1 MQLPP
6 SIAQKIQ
13 ELFSGTNPS
22 NLIKIGITATTLT
35 LTLIAAVASG
45 GATSP
50 ESDAGDADTS
60 GETPLT
66 GYPDYVAPS
75 LDVQTKLATIE
86 DEVYYAINE
95 MRQEQHLG
103 MAFKYPERQDA
114 AQYKAQENAVTGQE
128 GPVEE
133 NISMLQAHLPLA
145 EASGYEFIERL
156 RNSEPHA
163 AVFMEPSSVH
173 MAVSAAYSAGDDTV
187 WLVLQ
192 FD

>member
-6 SIAQKIQ
+6 SIAQKFQ

-22 NLIKIGITATTLT
+22 NLIKIGITAITLT

-45 GATSP
+45 GAPSP
-50 ESDAGDADTS
+50 EGGAGDEDTS
-60 GETPLT
+60 EETPLT
-66 GYPDYVAPS
+66 GHPDYVAPS
-75 LDVQTKLATIE
+75 LEVQTKLATIE
-86 DEVYYAINE
+86 DEVYNAIHE
-95 MRQEQHLG
+95 MRQEQYLG
-103 MAFKYPERQDA
+103 IAFKYPERQAA

-163 AVFMEPSSVH
+163 AVFMDPSSVH
-173 MAVSAAYSAGDDTV
+173 MAVSTAYSAGDDTV

>member
-6 SIAQKIQ
+6 SIAQKFQ

-22 NLIKIGITATTLT
+22 NLIKIGITAITLT

-45 GATSP
+45 GAASP
-50 ESDAGDADTS
+50 EGGTGDEDTS
-60 GETPLT
+60 EETPLT
-66 GYPDYVAPS
+66 GHPDYVAPS
-75 LDVQTKLATIE
+75 LEVQTKLATIE
-86 DEVYYAINE
+86 DEVYNAINE

-103 MAFKYPERQDA
+103 MAFVYPARQAA

>member
-6 SIAQKIQ
+6 SIAQKFQ
-13 ELFSGTNPS
+13 GLFSGTNPS
-22 NLIKIGITATTLT
+22 NLIKIGITAITLT

-45 GATSP
+45 GAPSP
-50 ESDAGDADTS
+50 EGGAGDEDTS
-60 GETPLT
+60 EETPLT
-66 GYPDYVAPS
+66 GHPDYVAPS
-75 LDVQTKLATIE
+75 LEVQTKLATIE
-86 DEVYYAINE
+86 DEVYNAIHE
-95 MRQEQHLG
+95 MRQEQYLG
-103 MAFKYPERQDA
+103 IAFKYPERQAA

>member
-1 MQLPP
+1 MAPHPL
-6 SIAQKIQ
+6 
-13 ELFSGTNPS
+13 
-22 NLIKIGITATTLT
+22 
-35 LTLIAAVASG
+35 G
-45 GATSP
+45 G
-50 ESDAGDADTS
+50 DAGDEDTS
-60 GETPLT
+60 EETPVT
-66 GYPDYVAPS
+66 GHPDYVAPS
-75 LDVQTKLATIE
+75 LDVQTKLSTIE
-86 DEVYYAINE
+86 DEVYGAINE

-103 MAFKYPERQDA
+103 MAFVYPARQAA
-114 AQYKAQENAVTGQE
+114 AQYKSQENAVTGQE

-163 AVFMEPSSVH
+163 AVFMDPSSVH
-173 MAVSAAYSAGDDTV
+173 MAVSTAYSAGDDTV

>member
-1 MQLPP
+1 
-6 SIAQKIQ
+6 
-13 ELFSGTNPS
+13 
-22 NLIKIGITATTLT
+22 
-35 LTLIAAVASG
+35 
-45 GATSP
+45 
-50 ESDAGDADTS
+50 
-60 GETPLT
+60 
-66 GYPDYVAPS
+66 
-75 LDVQTKLATIE
+75 
-86 DEVYYAINE
+86 
-95 MRQEQHLG
+95 
-103 MAFKYPERQDA
+103 MAFVYPARQAA
-114 AQYKAQENAVTGQE
+114 AQYKSQENAVTGQE

>member
-6 SIAQKIQ
+6 SIVQKFQ
-13 ELFSGTNPS
+13 ELFSGANPS

-75 LDVQTKLATIE
+75 LEVQTRLATVE
-86 DEVYYAINE
+86 DEVYNAINE

-103 MAFKYPERQDA
+103 MAFVYPARQAA
-114 AQYKAQENAVTGQE
+114 AQYKSQENAVTGQE

-145 EASGYEFIERL
+145 EASGYEFIEGL

-163 AVFMEPSSVH
+163 AVFMDPSSVH
-173 MAVSAAYSAGDDTV
+173 MAVSTAYSAGDDTV

>member
-1 MQLPP
+1 
-6 SIAQKIQ
+6 
-13 ELFSGTNPS
+13 
-22 NLIKIGITATTLT
+22 
-35 LTLIAAVASG
+35 
-45 GATSP
+45 
-50 ESDAGDADTS
+50 
-60 GETPLT
+60 
-66 GYPDYVAPS
+66 APS
-75 LDVQTKLATIE
+75 LEGQTKLGTLEAQ
-86 DEVYYAINE
+86 VYRALNE

-128 GPVEE
+128 DPVEE

-156 RNSEPHA
+156 RNSGPHA
-163 AVFMEPSSVH
+163 AVFIEPSIVH

-187 WLVLQ
+187 WLVLY

>member
-6 SIAQKIQ
+6 SIAQKFQ
-13 ELFSGTNPS
+13 ELFSGANPS

-45 GATSP
+45 GTTSP
-50 ESDAGDADTS
+50 NGDAGDEDTS
-60 GETPLT
+60 EETPLT
-66 GYPDYVAPS
+66 GHPDYVAPS
-75 LDVQTKLATIE
+75 LDVQTKLSTIE
-86 DEVYYAINE
+86 DEVYGAINE
-95 MRQEQHLG
+95 MRQEQYLG
-103 MAFKYPERQDA
+103 IAFKYPSRQTA

>member
-6 SIAQKIQ
+6 SIAQKFQ
-13 ELFSGTNPS
+13 ELFSGANPS

-75 LDVQTKLATIE
+75 LEVQTKLSTIE
-86 DEVYYAINE
+86 DEVYNAINE

-103 MAFKYPERQDA
+103 MAIVYPARQAA

-156 RNSEPHA
+156 RNSEQHA

>member
-6 SIAQKIQ
+6 SIAQKFQ
-13 ELFSGTNPS
+13 GLFSGTNPS
-22 NLIKIGITATTLT
+22 NLIKIGITAITLT

-45 GATSP
+45 GAPSP
-50 ESDAGDADTS
+50 EGGAGDEDTS
-60 GETPLT
+60 EETPLT
-66 GYPDYVAPS
+66 GHPDYVAPS
-75 LDVQTKLATIE
+75 LEVQTKLATIE
-86 DEVYYAINE
+86 DEVYNAIHE
-95 MRQEQHLG
+95 MRQEQYLG
-103 MAFKYPERQDA
+103 IAFKYPERQAA

-163 AVFMEPSSVH
+163 AVFMDPSSVH
-173 MAVSAAYSAGDDTV
+173 MAVSTAYSAGDDTV

>member
-6 SIAQKIQ
+6 AIAQKFQ

-22 NLIKIGITATTLT
+22 NLIKIGITAITLT

-45 GATSP
+45 GTTSP
-50 ESDAGDADTS
+50 EGDAGDEDTS
-60 GETPLT
+60 EETPLT
-66 GYPDYVAPS
+66 GHPDYVAPS
-75 LDVQTKLATIE
+75 LEVQTKLATIE
-86 DEVYYAINE
+86 DEVYNAIHE
-95 MRQEQHLG
+95 MRQEQYLG
-103 MAFKYPERQDA
+103 IAFKYPERQAA

>member
-6 SIAQKIQ
+6 SIAQKFQ
-13 ELFSGTNPS
+13 ELFSGANPS

-75 LDVQTKLATIE
+75 LEVQTKLATIE
-86 DEVYYAINE
+86 DEVYNAINE
-95 MRQEQHLG
+95 MRQEQYLG
-103 MAFKYPERQDA
+103 RAFKYPERQAA

-163 AVFMEPSSVH
+163 AVFMEPSIVH

>member
-6 SIAQKIQ
+6 SIAQKFQ

-22 NLIKIGITATTLT
+22 NLIKIGITAITLT

-45 GATSP
+45 GTTSP
-50 ESDAGDADTS
+50 EGDAGDEDTS
-60 GETPLT
+60 EETPLT
-66 GYPDYVAPS
+66 GHPDYVAPS
-75 LDVQTKLATIE
+75 LDVQTKLSTIE
-86 DEVYYAINE
+86 DEVYGAINE
-95 MRQEQHLG
+95 MRQEQYLG
-103 MAFKYPERQDA
+103 IAFKYPERQAA

>member
-6 SIAQKIQ
+6 SIVQKFQ
-13 ELFSGTNPS
+13 ELFSGANPS

-50 ESDAGDADTS
+50 ESDTGDADTS

-75 LDVQTKLATIE
+75 LEVQTRLATVE
-86 DEVYYAINE
+86 DEVYNAINE

-103 MAFKYPERQDA
+103 MAFVYPARQAA
-114 AQYKAQENAVTGQE
+114 AQYKSQENAVTGQE

>member
-6 SIAQKIQ
+6 SIAQKFQ

-22 NLIKIGITATTLT
+22 NLIKIGITAITLT

-45 GATSP
+45 GTTSP
-50 ESDAGDADTS
+50 EGDAGDEDTS
-60 GETPLT
+60 EETPLT
-66 GYPDYVAPS
+66 GHPDYIAPS
-75 LDVQTKLATIE
+75 LEVQTKLSTIE
-86 DEVYYAINE
+86 DEVYDAIHE

-103 MAFKYPERQDA
+103 MAFKYPERQA
-114 AQYKAQENAVTGQE
+114 ATQYKAQENAVTGQE

-163 AVFMEPSSVH
+163 AVLMEPSSVH
-173 MAVSAAYSAGDDTV
+173 MAASAAYSAGDDTV

>member
-6 SIAQKIQ
+6 SIAQKFQ
-13 ELFSGTNPS
+13 ELFSGANPS

-75 LDVQTKLATIE
+75 LEVQTRLATVE
-86 DEVYYAINE
+86 DEVYNAINE
-95 MRQEQHLG
+95 MRQEQYLG
-103 MAFKYPERQDA
+103 RAFNSPERQAA

-156 RNSEPHA
+156 RNSKPHA
-163 AVFMEPSSVH
+163 AVFMEPSIVH

>member
-6 SIAQKIQ
+6 SIAQKFQ

-22 NLIKIGITATTLT
+22 NLIKIGITAITLT

-45 GATSP
+45 GTTSP
-50 ESDAGDADTS
+50 GGDAGDEDTS
-60 GETPLT
+60 EETPVT
-66 GYPDYVAPS
+66 GHPDYVAPS
-75 LDVQTKLATIE
+75 LDVQTKLSTIE
-86 DEVYYAINE
+86 DEVYNAINE

-173 MAVSAAYSAGDDTV
+173 MAVSATYSAGDDTV

>member
-6 SIAQKIQ
+6 AIAQKFQ

-22 NLIKIGITATTLT
+22 NLIKIGITAITLT

-45 GATSP
+45 DTTSP
-50 ESDAGDADTS
+50 GGDAGDGDTS
-60 GETPLT
+60 EETPVT
-66 GYPDYVAPS
+66 GHPDYVAPS
-75 LDVQTKLATIE
+75 LDVQTKLSTID
-86 DEVYYAINE
+86 DEVYGAINE

>member
-6 SIAQKIQ
+6 SIAQKFQ

-22 NLIKIGITATTLT
+22 NLITIGITAITLT

-45 GATSP
+45 GAASP
-50 ESDAGDADTS
+50 EGGTGDEDTS
-60 GETPLT
+60 EETPLT
-66 GYPDYVAPS
+66 GHPDYVAPS
-75 LDVQTKLATIE
+75 LEVQTKLATIE
-86 DEVYYAINE
+86 DEVYNAIHE
-95 MRQEQHLG
+95 MRQEQYLG
-103 MAFKYPERQDA
+103 IAFKYPERQAA

>member
-6 SIAQKIQ
+6 SIAQKFQ
-13 ELFSGTNPS
+13 ELFSGTNPP
-22 NLIKIGITATTLT
+22 NLIKIGITAITLT
-35 LTLIAAVASG
+35 LTLIAAVASD
-45 GATSP
+45 GAASP
-50 ESDAGDADTS
+50 EGGDGDEDTS
-60 GETPLT
+60 EETPLT
-66 GYPDYVAPS
+66 GHPDYVAPS
-75 LDVQTKLATIE
+75 LDVQTKLSTIE
-86 DEVYYAINE
+86 DEVYGAINE
-95 MRQEQHLG
+95 MRQEQYLG
-103 MAFKYPERQDA
+103 IAFKYPERQAA

-173 MAVSAAYSAGDDTV
+173 MAVAAAYSAGDDTV

>member
-6 SIAQKIQ
+6 SIAQKFQ

-22 NLIKIGITATTLT
+22 NLIKIGITAITLT

-60 GETPLT
+60 EETPVT
-66 GYPDYVAPS
+66 GHPDYVAPS

-86 DEVYYAINE
+86 DEVYNAIHE
-95 MRQEQHLG
+95 MRQEQYLG
-103 MAFKYPERQDA
+103 IAFKYPERQAA